1 MTSAQAQVLPDTG
14 SRLALRSGI
23 GAITLALLCAV
34 QFLDIAD
41 TALVNVALPS
51 IQHSLAFSQQNLQW
65 VASGYIL
72 TYGGFLLLGGRLG
85 DLLGRRRML
94 LAGLAVFA
102 TSSLTAGLACSAG
115 LLVAARLVQGI
126 GAALMAPAA
135 LSELT
140 TSFREGKDRNTA
152 LGVWGAISGMAAAA
166 GVFLGGVISQGPGWR
181 WIFFVNLPV
190 CVLVAAGALALLARD
205 RIRLAGPAAFDSQ
218 GAVLVTG
225 GMLLLVY
232 GLVRAPVAGW
242 GSLRTVLTLLGSAI
256 LLIAFAANEARSRNP
271 LVPLAILRVK
281 GLVAADL
288 TQLIAFA
295 GFFSMFFFAT
305 LYMQETLHY
314 SPLTAG
320 AAYLPITA
328 GFAVAGGLASQLV
341 TRIGTRPVV
350 VAGCLIAAAGIYYVS
365 RVPLHG
371 SYVSDLLPGFLVMSL
386 GAGSVFVSV
395 TAAANAGVP
404 SDKAG
409 LAAGLLNSSQQIGS
423 ALGLAILSAVAITST
438 SHLAAA
444 HMSSVAAADAGYHQ
458 ALLVGSILMAG
469 AAVLA
474 LRIGN
479 TRKAP
484 PLVMV
489 STEPAGEPAGR
500 GPKDSTPPGT
510 AVPVP

>member
-1 MTSAQAQVLPDTG
+1 MASVQEQVLPDTG
-14 SRLALRSGI
+14 SRLVLRSRL
-23 GAITLALLCAV
+23 GAFTLVLLCAV

-41 TALVNVALPS
+41 SAIVNVALPS
-51 IQHSLAFSQQNLQW
+51 IQHDLGFSQQNLQW

-94 LAGLAVFA
+94 LTGLAVFA
-102 TSSLTAGLACSAG
+102 ASSLTAGLTNSAG

-126 GAALMAPAA
+126 GAAFMAPAA
-135 LSELT
+135 LSALT
-140 TSFREGKDRNTA
+140 TSFREGRDRNTA
-152 LGVWGAISGMAAAA
+152 LGVWGAVSGMAAAA
-166 GVFLGGVISQGPGWR
+166 GVFLGGVLSQGPGWR
-181 WIFFVNLPV
+181 WVFFVNPPI
-190 CVLVAAGALALLARD
+190 CVMVAAGAFALLTKD
-205 RIRLAGPAAFDSQ
+205 RGGRASSTAFDSQ

-232 GLVRAPVAGW
+232 GLVRAPIVGW
-242 GSLRTVLTLLGSAI
+242 GSLQTIFTLIGSGA
-256 LLIAFAANEARSRNP
+256 LLIAFAANELRSRYP
-271 LVPLAILRVK
+271 LVPFAILRVK

-288 TQLIAFA
+288 TQLIAFS
-295 GFFSMFFFAT
+295 GFFSMFFYAT
-305 LYMQETLHY
+305 LYMQEILHY
-314 SPLTAG
+314 SPLKAG

-350 VAGCLIAAAGIYYVS
+350 VAGCLIAGAGIYW
-365 RVPLHG
+365 
-371 SYVSDLLPGFLVMSL
+371 
-386 GAGSVFVSV
+386 VFVSV

-423 ALGLAILSAVAITST
+423 ALGLAILSAVAITRT
-438 SHLAAA
+438 NHLIAA
-444 HMSSVAAADAGYHQ
+444 HVPHLVAADAGYHR
-458 ALLVGSILMAG
+458 ALLVGGILMA
-469 AAVLA
+469 AAALLA

-479 TRKAP
+479 TRAAA

-489 STEPAGEPAGR
+489 NAEPASPGRAAAGVAA
-500 GPKDSTPPGT
+500 GGHPDGQHLYPDK
-510 AVPVP
+510 

>member
-1 MTSAQAQVLPDTG
+1 MESVQGQVMSGTG
-14 SRLALRSGI
+14 GRLVLRSRL
-23 GAITLALLCAV
+23 GAVTLALLCAV

-41 TALVNVALPS
+41 SAIVNVALPS
-51 IQHSLAFSQQNLQW
+51 IQHSLGFSQQNLQW

-94 LAGLAVFA
+94 FTGLAVFA
-102 TSSLTAGLACSAG
+102 VSSLTAGLANRAG
-115 LLVAARLVQGI
+115 LLVAARLVQGT

-140 TSFREGKDRNTA
+140 VSFREGNDRNTA
-152 LGVWGAISGMAAAA
+152 LGVWGAISGIAAAA
-166 GVFLGGVISQGPGWR
+166 GVFLGGVLSQGPGWR
-181 WIFFVNLPV
+181 WVFFVNPPI
-190 CVLVAAGALALLARD
+190 CVVVAAGALVLLAED
-205 RIRLAGPAAFDSQ
+205 RGGRADRAAFDSQ

-232 GLVRAPVAGW
+232 GLVRAPVVGW
-242 GSLRTVLTLLGSAI
+242 GSMQTIATLAGSAI
-256 LLIAFAANEARSRNP
+256 LLMAFVLNELRSRNP

-288 TQLIAFA
+288 TQLIAFT
-295 GFFSMFFFAT
+295 GFFSMFFYAT
-305 LYMQETLHY
+305 LYMQEILRY
-314 SPLTAG
+314 SPLKAG

-328 GFAVAGGLASQLV
+328 GFAVAGGMASQLV

-350 VAGCLIAAAGIYYVS
+350 VAGCLIAAAGIWYVS
-365 RVPLHG
+365 RVPPHG
-371 SYVSDLLPGFLVMSL
+371 SYLSDLLPGFLVMSL

-409 LAAGLLNSSQQIGS
+409 LAAGLLNSSQQVGS
-423 ALGLAILSAVAITST
+423 ALGLAILSAVAITRT
-438 SHLAAA
+438 EHLIAGRV
-444 HMSSVAAADAGYHQ
+444 SPVLAADAGYHQ
-458 ALLVGSILMAG
+458 ALLVGAIAMA
-469 AAVLA
+469 AAALVA

-479 TRKAP
+479 TRKPA

-489 STEPAGEPAGR
+489 STEAAPEPYHA
-500 GPKDSTPPGT
+500 K
-510 AVPVP
+510 